1 MDETDIQA
9 ADPKLYDCLVGY
21 FIGKK
26 LSFKLVEESLKR
38 AWGLVLTEV
47 LSNGRG
53 LFLLRF
59 SDKEF
64 RRKLLEGGPITLAR
78 IPFILQQWQPG
89 IELKRDSHMSVPI
102 WLRLRNL
109 PFEYW
114 SAQAISKAVS
124 SLGKPLYVDQRTEQM
139 SMISFARV
147 CVEITARQTL
157 YDCIDLVTDG
167 RTDVVEVEYEWRPLV
182 CAKCDMFGHSCQNT
196 VPVPVTEVG
205 GKMAHSQATSVMN
218 PESESLVNRGKGVVV
233 PASSEYNDNDSR
245 DTRRGLVSAVSST
258 DMNASRP
265 LVRGESSSQQM
276 APSRP
281 AEPMIDHDSNADIA
295 EPEDTEMW
303 SKQTK
308 RKNKRLRKKQ
318 AAREAVAAAAEASR
332 ATTVSKASFSLS
344 PITEEDQLLQRNP
357 SKGEDDLHS
366 PSNVKSP
373 AMAEPTGSDPSM
385 IVQESSQDVSS
396 SSSQEES
403 SDDDLPKADERV
415 SKPSNH
421 MTERLQDHLA
431 DMLEASPLPV
441 GPKKPA
447 KGAKTSRKR

>member
-1 MDETDIQA
+1 
-9 ADPKLYDCLVGY
+9 
-21 FIGKK
+21 
-26 LSFKLVEESLKR
+26 
-38 AWGLVLTEV
+38 
-47 LSNGRG
+47 
-53 LFLLRF
+53 
-59 SDKEF
+59 
-64 RRKLLEGGPITLAR
+64 
-78 IPFILQQWQPG
+78 
-89 IELKRDSHMSVPI
+89 
-102 WLRLRNL
+102 
-109 PFEYW
+109 
-114 SAQAISKAVS
+114 
-124 SLGKPLYVDQRTEQM
+124 
-139 SMISFARV
+139 
-147 CVEITARQTL
+147 
-157 YDCIDLVTDG
+157 
-167 RTDVVEVEYEWRPLV
+167 
-182 CAKCDMFGHSCQNT
+182 
-196 VPVPVTEVG
+196 
-205 GKMAHSQATSVMN
+205 MAHSQATSVMN
-218 PESESLVNRGKGVVV
+218 PETESLVNRGKGVVV

-276 APSRP
+276 APYRP

-308 RKNKRLRKKQ
+308 RKHKKLRKKQ
-318 AAREAVAAAAEASR
+318 AAREAAAAAAEASR
-332 ATTVSKASFSLS
+332 ATAVSKASFSLS
-344 PITEEDQLLQRNP
+344 PITEEDHLLQRNP

-403 SDDDLPKADERV
+403 SYDDLPKADERV

-441 GPKKPA
+441 
-447 KGAKTSRKR
+447 